1 MNLTKT
7 TAKRTLLASLALTL
21 SAGLGA
27 CSSDSSNTTGSS
39 KSGDAQN
46 STSAQP
52 QAQTQSA
59 PAWLVD
65 GKVDIRKV
73 DPSDVQAPCDK
84 LLGSA
89 KEAAQVVKVD
99 ANNEKI
105 DLSDNFMWEP
115 GTLYEGSDEKGTW
128 YRLQCRPALTDQRD
142 AYDKPSISISMR
154 EDPSKGT
161 IEGDEGIQY
170 DPIFGHGA
178 TKYVVVG
185 KATIY
190 SDFDFRDTAKPTS
203 TNQFLNKSSDM
214 QRPVEGKYT
223 LPDDSTKELTK
234 QQYIDKLKKNN
245 AEIAAITAPLV
256 DRAAQHVYGG

>member
-1 MNLTKT
+1 MNLKKT
-7 TAKRTLLASLALTL
+7 TKSTLLASLALTL
-21 SAGLGA
+21 SAGLTA
-27 CSSDSSNTTGSS
+27 CSSDSSSTTGSS

-59 PAWLVD
+59 PAWLVN

-99 ANNEKI
+99 SDNKKL
-105 DLSDNFMWEP
+105 DLSDEYDWMGGQWFEGRDDTGPWYQLTCKPVLTDYRDGQNEP
-115 GTLYEGSDEKGTW
+115 GITILMHS
-128 YRLQCRPALTDQRD
+128 
-142 AYDKPSISISMR
+142 KPSHNVV
-154 EDPSKGT
+154 EEATGV
-161 IEGDEGIQY
+161 QY

-178 TKYVVVG
+178 TKYTVVG

-190 SDFDFRDTAKPTS
+190 SDFDFRDTGKPTS

-214 QRPVEGKYT
+214 QKPVEGKYT